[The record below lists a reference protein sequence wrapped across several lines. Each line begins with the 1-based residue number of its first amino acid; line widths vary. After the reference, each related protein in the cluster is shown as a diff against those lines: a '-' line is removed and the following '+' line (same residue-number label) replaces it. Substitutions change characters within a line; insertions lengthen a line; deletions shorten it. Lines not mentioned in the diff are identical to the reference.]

1 MFRNCLAYNPPGSD
15 VTIIAKIVQKFLHER
30 VERMK
35 QLERTKIEIVIQAK
49 ENIPKK
55 SRGRPRGWQKGR
67 PRKTKNKDFDHLMRE
82 KWPGRM
88 FTAKARD
95 TEPYMVSI
103 LWTINY
109 GHNNLWSIIYGC

>member
-67 PRKTKNKDFDHLMRE
+67 PRKTKNKDFDHLMRG

-88 FTAKARD
+88 FTAKARY
-95 TEPYMVSI
+95 TEPYMESI
-103 LWTINY
+103 LWTILY
-109 GHNNLWSIIYGC
+109 DC